1 MNKKNYLKLA
11 KSSADIQITEL
22 KKVKK
27 IFNNSFIKAVD
38 LILNC
43 KGKVICA
50 GIGKSGLIARK
61 VSATF
66 SSVGIPSF
74 FCDPAQAL
82 HGDMGQLEKKDILI
96 VFSYSGNT
104 SELTNMLKYANRF
117 RIKIIGIASKPDS
130 ILLKASDIKLI
141 LPKVKESDVTGMVP
155 TSSTSITLLLGDCL
169 ATTVMHQKKFS
180 KEKFKVFHPGGNIGR
195 ELLLAKDIMLTGKKI
210 PIISYKKKFRE
221 ALKIMTQKKLGVV
234 VVLKNKFIMGLITD
248 GDLRREIKFKDV
260 SRNESLLNFVTK
272 NPLVVNENMPA
283 QKALAIMNKKQ
294 ITSLLIVADKDLKR
308 SNKTLKGII
317 HIHQLLQTGI
327 K

>member
-1 MNKKNYLKLA
+1 MSKQNYISEA
-11 KSSADIQITEL
+11 KRAANIQINEL
-22 KKVKK
+22 KKIKK

-43 KGKVICA
+43 KGKIIFA

-61 VSATF
+61 ISATF

-82 HGDMGQLEKKDILI
+82 HGDMGQIEKKDILMI
-96 VFSYSGNT
+96 FSYSGNT
-104 SELTNMLKYANRF
+104 SELTNMIKYANRY

-169 ATTVMHQKKFS
+169 ATTIMRQKKFS
-180 KEKFKVFHPGGNIGR
+180 KEKFKIYHPGGNIGNA
-195 ELLLAKDIMLTGKKI
+195 LLLAKDIMLVGKKI
-210 PIISYKKKFRE
+210 PIINYKKKFKE
-221 ALKIMTQKKLGVV
+221 ALLEMNKKKLGTVV
-234 VVLKNKFIMGLITD
+234 ITKKQYIKGLLTD
-248 GDLRREIKFKDV
+248 GDLRRGIKRFSNNQNLLEIMTQ
-260 SRNESLLNFVTK
+260 S
-272 NPLVVNENMPA
+272 PLVVNENMPA
-283 QKALAIMNKKQ
+283 SKALGLMNEKR
-294 ITSLLIVADKDLKR
+294 ITSLLVVSDKDYKKNNKR
-308 SNKTLKGII
+308 LKGII
-317 HIHQLLQTGI
+317 HIHSLLENGI